1 MAQLQLTKETERER
15 ERTAQRQGSAFQRPV
30 ILGVLAV
37 FCCALWGSAF
47 PGIKIGYQLL
57 EIPSDAQ
64 GSQIVFAGY
73 RFFLAG
79 LLVLIFG
86 SLAERRLL
94 VPSSKAVPKIVKLSM
109 LQTVLQYTFFYL
121 GVANTS
127 GVKGSIIVGA
137 NSLFVILIAGL
148 LFRQEK
154 LTGNKILGCAAGLAG
169 VVAANLGQGGME
181 FSFRLSGEGFVLCS
195 SLSYAFST
203 VFMKR
208 YSKEE
213 DPVMLSG
220 WQFLLGGLILT
231 AFGFLLGGRPGN
243 FHAASAG
250 ILISPFLSIIFFIV
264 TTLFVN
270 RNRWP
275 FHVLSI
281 LMWTQVNSIIP
292 TEMFYFTIDSGAY
305 KPSKQPNS
313 SSSSSP
319 HVRRG
324 CLEKILWQI
333 SRAGSTIKVIHPV
346 FPAAPCPSSEL
357 AAILF

>member
-231 AFGFLLGGRPGN
+231 AFGFLPRGRPGN

-250 ILISPFLSIIFFIV
+250 ILIYLAFVSAAAYSVWGILLKYNPASRVAIYGFMNPVIGVLLSAVFLHEGGQAFS
-264 TTLFVN
+264 LKN
-270 RNRWP
+270 
-275 FHVLSI
+275 
-281 LMWTQVNSIIP
+281 
-292 TEMFYFTIDSGAY
+292 
-305 KPSKQPNS
+305 
-313 SSSSSP
+313 
-319 HVRRG
+319 
-324 CLEKILWQI
+324 
-333 SRAGSTIKVIHPV
+333 
-346 FPAAPCPSSEL
+346 L
-357 AAILF
+357 AALILVCAGVVIVNGKKEEA